1 MWAQIK
7 KKWVRKKGQIWINQ
21 HEKEV
26 NADKYV
32 NNLIEQGYMKHYEK
46 YEHSQ
51 QKLQS
56 NLVELLARKEKVVQ
70 YYLHSLLFE

>member
-32 NNLIEQGYMKHYEK
+32 NNLIEQGYMKYYEK

-56 NLVELLARKEKVVQ
+56 NLVDLLARKEKVVQ

>member
-1 MWAQIK
+1 
-7 KKWVRKKGQIWINQ
+7 
-21 HEKEV
+21 V

-56 NLVELLARKEKVVQ
+56 NLVELLARKEKVEQ
-70 YYLHSLLFE
+70 YYLHSLLFK